1 MFKEYYLIMTWDD
14 EGFLISKNKYSEN
27 SLIVEI
33 FTKNHGKTSGII
45 FGGTSRKI
53 KNYLQL
59 GNQLH
64 VNYSSKT
71 ENKIGNF
78 KIEILKAYTPV
89 FFDHYRKLLCI
100 FSAFQLIKI
109 LTAESQ
115 KNLKIYS
122 LIKIFYTF
130 LEKENWIKNYIFWEL
145 EFFKVIGYDLG
156 LKNLVK
162 KELINNEVKYFVK
175 STKENKIVPNFLIDN
190 NQEFLNEEILIDGL
204 MLVGDYLE
212 KSILKPNNINYP
224 LNRLRFLNTFK
235 LSI

>member
-71 ENKIGNF
+71 ENKLGSF
-78 KIEILKAYTPV
+78 KIELLKAYAPI
-89 FFDHYRKLLCI
+89 FFNNYRKLLCI
-100 FSAFQLIKI
+100 FSAFQLIKV

-115 KNLKIYS
+115 KNIKIYG
-122 LIKIFYTF
+122 LIENFYI
-130 LEKENWIKNYIFWEL
+130 LLKKENWIRNYIFWEL
-145 EFFKVIGYDLG
+145 ELFKIIGYDLE

-162 KELINNEVKYFVK
+162 KELINNEVKYLVK
-175 STKENKIVPNFLIDN
+175 STKEKKIVPNFLIDN
-190 NQEFLNEEILIDGL
+190 NQDFLNEEILIDGL
-204 MLVGDYLE
+204 RLVGDYLE
-212 KSILKPNNINYP
+212 KSILRPNNINYP
-224 LNRLRFLNTFK
+224 LSRLRFLNTFK
-235 LSI
+235 

>member
-1 MFKEYYLIMTWDD
+1 MTWDD

-78 KIEILKAYTPV
+78 KIELLKAYAPI
-89 FFDHYRKLLCI
+89 FFDNYRKLLCI

-115 KNLKIYS
+115 KNVKIYS
-122 LIKIFYTF
+122 LIENFYI
-130 LEKENWIKNYIFWEL
+130 LLKKESWIKNYIFWEL
-145 EFFKVIGYDLG
+145 ELFKIIGYDLE

-162 KELINNEVKYFVK
+162 KELINNEVKYLVK
-175 STKENKIVPNFLIDN
+175 STKENKIVPNFLIDD
-190 NQEFLNEEILIDGL
+190 NQDFLNEEILIDGL
-204 MLVGDYLE
+204 RLVGDYLE
-212 KSILKPNNINYP
+212 KSILRPNNINYP
-224 LNRLRFLNTFK
+224 LSRLRFLNTFK
-235 LSI
+235 

>member
-1 MFKEYYLIMTWDD
+1 MTWDD

-33 FTKNHGKTSGII
+33 FTKNYGKVSGII

-78 KIEILKAYTPV
+78 KIEILKAYTPI
-89 FFDHYRKLLCI
+89 FFDNYRKLLCI

-122 LIKIFYTF
+122 LIENFYI
-130 LEKENWIKNYIFWEL
+130 LLKKENWIRNYIFWEL
-145 EFFKVIGYDLG
+145 ELFKVIGYDLE

-162 KELINNEVKYFVK
+162 KELINNEVKYLVK

-190 NQEFLNEEILIDGL
+190 NQDFLNEEILIDGL
-204 MLVGDYLE
+204 RLVGDYLE

-235 LSI
+235 

>member
-14 EGFLISKNKYSEN
+14 EGFLISKSKYSEN

-33 FTKNHGKTSGII
+33 FTKNYGKMSGII

-59 GNQLH
+59 GNQLY

-89 FFDHYRKLLCI
+89 FFDNYRKLLCI

-122 LIKIFYTF
+122 LIKNFYTF

-145 EFFKVIGYDLG
+145 EFFKVIGYDLE

-190 NQEFLNEEILIDGL
+190 NQDFLNEEILIDGL
-204 MLVGDYLE
+204 RLVGDYLE

-235 LSI
+235 

>member
-1 MFKEYYLIMTWDD
+1 MTWDD

-33 FTKNHGKTSGII
+33 FTKNYGKVSGII

-78 KIEILKAYTPV
+78 KIELLKAYAPI
-89 FFDHYRKLLCI
+89 FFDNYRKLLCI

-115 KNLKIYS
+115 KNVKIYS
-122 LIKIFYTF
+122 LIENFYI
-130 LEKENWIKNYIFWEL
+130 LLKKESWIKNYIFWEL
-145 EFFKVIGYDLG
+145 ELFKIIGYDLE

-162 KELINNEVKYFVK
+162 KELINNEVKYLVK
-175 STKENKIVPNFLIDN
+175 STKENKIVPNFLIDD
-190 NQEFLNEEILIDGL
+190 NQDFLNEEILIDGL
-204 MLVGDYLE
+204 RLVGDYLE
-212 KSILKPNNINYP
+212 KSILRPNNINYP
-224 LNRLRFLNTFK
+224 LSRLRFLNTFK
-235 LSI
+235 

>member
-1 MFKEYYLIMTWDD
+1 MTWDD

-59 GNQLH
+59 GNQLY

-89 FFDHYRKLLCI
+89 FFDNYRKLLCI

-122 LIKIFYTF
+122 LIKNFYTF

-145 EFFKVIGYDLG
+145 EFFKVIGYDLE

-190 NQEFLNEEILIDGL
+190 NQDFLNEEILIDGL
-204 MLVGDYLE
+204 RLVGDYLE

-235 LSI
+235 

>member
-1 MFKEYYLIMTWDD
+1 MTWDD

-78 KIEILKAYTPV
+78 KIELLKAYAPI
-89 FFDHYRKLLCI
+89 FFDNYRKLLCI

-115 KNLKIYS
+115 KNIKIYG
-122 LIKIFYTF
+122 LIENFYI
-130 LEKENWIKNYIFWEL
+130 LLKKENWIRNYIFWEL
-145 EFFKVIGYDLG
+145 ELFKIIGYDLE

-162 KELINNEVKYFVK
+162 KELINNEVKYLVK
-175 STKENKIVPNFLIDN
+175 STKEKKIVPNFLIDN
-190 NQEFLNEEILIDGL
+190 NQDFLNEEILIDGL
-204 MLVGDYLE
+204 RLVGDYLE
-212 KSILKPNNINYP
+212 KSILRPNNINYP

-235 LSI
+235 

>member
-1 MFKEYYLIMTWDD
+1 MFEEYYLIMTWDD

-89 FFDHYRKLLCI
+89 FFDNYRKLLCI

-115 KNLKIYS
+115 KNLKIYN
-122 LIKIFYTF
+122 LIKNFYTF
-130 LEKENWIKNYIFWEL
+130 LENENWIKDYIFWEL
-145 EFFKVIGYDLG
+145 EFFKVIGYDLE

-190 NQEFLNEEILIDGL
+190 SQEFLNEEILIDGL
-204 MLVGDYLE
+204 RLVGDYLE
-212 KSILKPNNINYP
+212 KSILEPNNISYP
-224 LNRLRFLNTFK
+224 LNRLRFLNTLK
-235 LSI
+235 

>member
-33 FTKNHGKTSGII
+33 FTKNYGKVSGII

-59 GNQLH
+59 GNQLY

-78 KIEILKAYTPV
+78 KIEILKAYTPI
-89 FFDHYRKLLCI
+89 FFDNYRKLLCI

-122 LIKIFYTF
+122 LIKNFYTF
-130 LEKENWIKNYIFWEL
+130 LEKENWIKDYIFWEL
-145 EFFKVIGYDLG
+145 EFFKVIGYDLE

-175 STKENKIVPNFLIDN
+175 STKVNKIVPNFLIDK
-190 NQEFLNEEILIDGL
+190 NQDFLNDEILIDGL
-204 MLVGDYLE
+204 RLVGDYLE
-212 KSILKPNNINYP
+212 KSILEPNNINYP
-224 LNRLRFLNTFK
+224 LNRLRFLNTLK
-235 LSI
+235 

>member
-1 MFKEYYLIMTWDD
+1 MTWDD

-33 FTKNHGKTSGII
+33 FTKNYGKTTGII

-53 KNYLQL
+53 KSYLQL
-59 GNQLH
+59 GNQLY

-78 KIEILKAYTPV
+78 KIEILKAYTPI
-89 FFDHYRKLLCI
+89 FFDNYRKLLCI

-122 LIKIFYTF
+122 LIKNFYTF

-145 EFFKVIGYDLG
+145 EFFKVIGYDLE

-190 NQEFLNEEILIDGL
+190 NQDFLNEEILIDGL
-204 MLVGDYLE
+204 RLVGDYLE

-235 LSI
+235 

>member
-1 MFKEYYLIMTWDD
+1 MSKEYYLIMTWDD

-33 FTKNHGKTSGII
+33 FTKNYGKVSGII

-59 GNQLH
+59 GNQLY

-89 FFDHYRKLLCI
+89 FFDNYRKLLCI

-122 LIKIFYTF
+122 LIKNFYTF

-145 EFFKVIGYDLG
+145 EFFKVIGYDLE

-162 KELINNEVKYFVK
+162 KELVNNEVKYFVK

-190 NQEFLNEEILIDGL
+190 NQDFLNEEILIDGL
-204 MLVGDYLE
+204 RLVGDYLE
-212 KSILKPNNINYP
+212 KSILRPNNINYP
-224 LNRLRFLNTFK
+224 LSRLRFLNTFK
-235 LSI
+235 

>member
-1 MFKEYYLIMTWDD
+1 MFKEYYLVMTWDD

-33 FTKNHGKTSGII
+33 FTKNYGKVSGII

-59 GNQLH
+59 GNQLY

-89 FFDHYRKLLCI
+89 FFDNYRKLLCI

-122 LIKIFYTF
+122 LIKNFYTF

-145 EFFKVIGYDLG
+145 EFFKVIGYDLE

-190 NQEFLNEEILIDGL
+190 NQDFLNEEILIDGL
-204 MLVGDYLE
+204 RLVGDYLE

-235 LSI
+235 

>member
-33 FTKNHGKTSGII
+33 FTKNYGKVSGII

-59 GNQLH
+59 GNQLY

-89 FFDHYRKLLCI
+89 FFDNYRKLLCI

-122 LIKIFYTF
+122 LIKNFYAL

-145 EFFKVIGYDLG
+145 EFFKVIGYDLE

-190 NQEFLNEEILIDGL
+190 NQDFLNEEILIDGL
-204 MLVGDYLE
+204 RLVGDYLE

-235 LSI
+235 

>member
-1 MFKEYYLIMTWDD
+1 MSKEYYLIMTWDD
-14 EGFLISKNKYSEN
+14 EGFLISKNKYNEN

-33 FTKNHGKTSGII
+33 FTKNYGKVSGII

-59 GNQLH
+59 GNQLY

-89 FFDHYRKLLCI
+89 FFDNYRKLLCI

-122 LIKIFYTF
+122 LIKNFYTF
-130 LEKENWIKNYIFWEL
+130 LKKENWIKNYIFWEL
-145 EFFKVIGYDLG
+145 EFFKVIGYDLE

-162 KELINNEVKYFVK
+162 KELVNNEVKYFVK

-190 NQEFLNEEILIDGL
+190 NQDFLNEEILIDGL
-204 MLVGDYLE
+204 RLVGDYLE

-235 LSI
+235 

>member
-33 FTKNHGKTSGII
+33 FTKNYGKVSGII

-59 GNQLH
+59 GNQLY

-71 ENKIGNF
+71 ENKIGIF
-78 KIEILKAYTPV
+78 KIEIIKAYTPV
-89 FFDHYRKLLCI
+89 FFDNYRKLLCI

-122 LIKIFYTF
+122 LIKNFYSF
-130 LEKENWIKNYIFWEL
+130 LKKENWIKNYIFWEL
-145 EFFKVIGYDLG
+145 EFFKVIGYDLE

-162 KELINNEVKYFVK
+162 KELINNEVKYIVK

-190 NQEFLNEEILIDGL
+190 NQDFLNEEILIDGL
-204 MLVGDYLE
+204 RLVGDYLE

-235 LSI
+235 

>member
-78 KIEILKAYTPV
+78 KIELLKAYAPI
-89 FFDHYRKLLCI
+89 FFNNYRKLLCI

-115 KNLKIYS
+115 KNIKIYG
-122 LIKIFYTF
+122 LIENFYI
-130 LEKENWIKNYIFWEL
+130 LLKKENWIKNYIFWEL
-145 EFFKVIGYDLG
+145 ELFKIIGYDLE

-162 KELINNEVKYFVK
+162 KELINNEVKYLVK
-175 STKENKIVPNFLIDN
+175 STKEKKIVPNFLIDN
-190 NQEFLNEEILIDGL
+190 NQDFLNEEILIDGL
-204 MLVGDYLE
+204 RLVGDYLE
-212 KSILKPNNINYP
+212 KSILRPNNINYP
-224 LNRLRFLNTFK
+224 LSRLRFLNTFK
-235 LSI
+235 

>member
-33 FTKNHGKTSGII
+33 FTKNYGKVSGII

-59 GNQLH
+59 GNQLY

-78 KIEILKAYTPV
+78 KIEILKAYTPI
-89 FFDHYRKLLCI
+89 FFDNYRKLLCI

-115 KNLKIYS
+115 KNLKIYN
-122 LIKIFYTF
+122 LIKNFYTF
-130 LEKENWIKNYIFWEL
+130 LENENWIKDYIFWEL
-145 EFFKVIGYDLG
+145 EFFKVIGYDLE

-190 NQEFLNEEILIDGL
+190 NQDFLNEEILIDGL
-204 MLVGDYLE
+204 RLVGDYLE
-212 KSILKPNNINYP
+212 KSILEPNNISYP

-235 LSI
+235 

>member
-14 EGFLISKNKYSEN
+14 EGFLISKNRYSEN

-78 KIEILKAYTPV
+78 KIEILKAYTPI
-89 FFDHYRKLLCI
+89 FFDNYRKLLCI

-115 KNLKIYS
+115 KNLKVYD
-122 LIKIFYTF
+122 LIENFYI
-130 LEKENWIKNYIFWEL
+130 LLKKENWIKNYIFWEL
-145 EFFKVIGYDLG
+145 ELFKVIGYDLE

-162 KELINNEVKYFVK
+162 RELINNEVKYLVK

-190 NQEFLNEEILIDGL
+190 KQDYLNEEILIDGL
-204 MLVGDYLE
+204 RLVGDYLE

-235 LSI
+235 

>member
-78 KIEILKAYTPV
+78 KIELLKAYAPI
-89 FFDHYRKLLCI
+89 FFNNYRKLLCI
-100 FSAFQLIKI
+100 FSALQLIKI

-115 KNLKIYS
+115 KNIKIYV
-122 LIKIFYTF
+122 LIENFYI
-130 LEKENWIKNYIFWEL
+130 LLKKENWIRNYIFWEL
-145 EFFKVIGYDLG
+145 ELFKIIGYDLE

-162 KELINNEVKYFVK
+162 KELINNEVKYLVK
-175 STKENKIVPNFLIDN
+175 STKEKKIVPNFLIDN
-190 NQEFLNEEILIDGL
+190 NQDFLNEEILIDGL
-204 MLVGDYLE
+204 RLVGDYLE
-212 KSILKPNNINYP
+212 KSILRPNNINYP
-224 LNRLRFLNTFK
+224 LSRLRFLNTFK
-235 LSI
+235 

>member
-1 MFKEYYLIMTWDD
+1 MTWDD
-14 EGFLISKNKYSEN
+14 EGFLISKNRYSEN

-45 FGGTSRKI
+45 FGGTSKKI

-64 VNYSSKT
+64 VNYSSKI

-78 KIEILKAYTPV
+78 KIEILNAYTPI
-89 FFDHYRKLLCI
+89 FFDNYRKLLCI

-115 KNLKIYS
+115 KNLKIYG
-122 LIKIFYTF
+122 LIENFYI
-130 LEKENWIKNYIFWEL
+130 LLKKANWIRNYIFWEL
-145 EFFKVIGYDLG
+145 ELFKVIGYDLE

-162 KELINNEVKYFVK
+162 KELINNEVKYLVK

-190 NQEFLNEEILIDGL
+190 NQDFLNDEILIDGL
-204 MLVGDYLE
+204 RLVGDYLE
-212 KSILKPNNINYP
+212 KSILRPNNINYP

-235 LSI
+235 

>member
-1 MFKEYYLIMTWDD
+1 MFKEYYLIMNWDD

-78 KIEILKAYTPV
+78 KIELLKAYAPI
-89 FFDHYRKLLCI
+89 FFNNYRKLLCI
-100 FSAFQLIKI
+100 FSALQLIKI

-115 KNLKIYS
+115 KNIKIYG
-122 LIKIFYTF
+122 LIENFYI
-130 LEKENWIKNYIFWEL
+130 LLKKENWIRNYIFWEL
-145 EFFKVIGYDLG
+145 ELFKIIGYDLE

-162 KELINNEVKYFVK
+162 KELINNEVKYLVK
-175 STKENKIVPNFLIDN
+175 STKEKKIVPNFLIDN
-190 NQEFLNEEILIDGL
+190 NQDFLNEEILIDGL
-204 MLVGDYLE
+204 RLVGDYLE
-212 KSILKPNNINYP
+212 KSILRPNNINYP
-224 LNRLRFLNTFK
+224 LSRLRFLNTFK
-235 LSI
+235 

>member
-33 FTKNHGKTSGII
+33 FTKNYGKVSGII

-53 KNYLQL
+53 RNYLQL
-59 GNQLH
+59 GNQLY

-71 ENKIGNF
+71 ENRIGNF
-78 KIEILKAYTPV
+78 KVEILKAYTPV
-89 FFDHYRKLLCI
+89 FFDNYRKLLCI

-122 LIKIFYTF
+122 LIKNFYTF

-145 EFFKVIGYDLG
+145 EFFKVIGYDLE

-175 STKENKIVPNFLIDN
+175 STKEDKIVPNFLIDN
-190 NQEFLNEEILIDGL
+190 NQDFLNDEILINGL
-204 MLVGDYLE
+204 RLVGDYLE

-235 LSI
+235 

>member
-78 KIEILKAYTPV
+78 KIELLKAYAPI
-89 FFDHYRKLLCI
+89 FFNNYRKLLCI

-115 KNLKIYS
+115 KNIKIYG
-122 LIKIFYTF
+122 LIENFYV
-130 LEKENWIKNYIFWEL
+130 LLKKENWIRNYIFWEL
-145 EFFKVIGYDLG
+145 ELFKIIGYDLE

-162 KELINNEVKYFVK
+162 KELINNEVKYLVK
-175 STKENKIVPNFLIDN
+175 STKEKKIVPNFLIDN
-190 NQEFLNEEILIDGL
+190 NQDFLNEEILIDGL
-204 MLVGDYLE
+204 RLVGDYLE
-212 KSILKPNNINYP
+212 KSILRPNNINYP
-224 LNRLRFLNTFK
+224 LSRLRFLNTFK
-235 LSI
+235 

>member
-1 MFKEYYLIMTWDD
+1 MTWDD

-78 KIEILKAYTPV
+78 KIELLKAYAPI
-89 FFDHYRKLLCI
+89 FFNNYRKLLCI

-115 KNLKIYS
+115 KNIKIYE
-122 LIKIFYTF
+122 LIENFYI
-130 LEKENWIKNYIFWEL
+130 LLKKENWIRNYIFWEL
-145 EFFKVIGYDLG
+145 ELFKIIGYDLE

-162 KELINNEVKYFVK
+162 KELINNEVKYLVK
-175 STKENKIVPNFLIDN
+175 STKEKKNCSKFLD
-190 NQEFLNEEILIDGL
+190 
-204 MLVGDYLE
+204 
-212 KSILKPNNINYP
+212 
-224 LNRLRFLNTFK
+224 R
-235 LSI
+235 

>member
-1 MFKEYYLIMTWDD
+1 MFEEYYLIMTWDD

-33 FTKNHGKTSGII
+33 FTKNYGKVSGII

-59 GNQLH
+59 GNQLY

-78 KIEILKAYTPV
+78 KIEILKAYTPI
-89 FFDHYRKLLCI
+89 FFDNYRKLLCI

-115 KNLKIYS
+115 KNLKIYN
-122 LIKIFYTF
+122 LIKNFYTF
-130 LEKENWIKNYIFWEL
+130 LENENWIKDYIFWEL
-145 EFFKVIGYDLG
+145 EFFKVIGYDLE

-204 MLVGDYLE
+204 RLVGDYLE
-212 KSILKPNNINYP
+212 KSILEPNNISYP

-235 LSI
+235 

>member
-33 FTKNHGKTSGII
+33 FTKNYGKVSGII

-59 GNQLH
+59 GNQLY

-122 LIKIFYTF
+122 LIKNFYTF

-145 EFFKVIGYDLG
+145 EFFKVIGYDLE

-162 KELINNEVKYFVK
+162 KELINNEVKYLVK

-190 NQEFLNEEILIDGL
+190 NQDFLNEEILIDGL
-204 MLVGDYLE
+204 KLVGDYLE

-235 LSI
+235 

>member
-1 MFKEYYLIMTWDD
+1 MSKEYYLIMTWDD
-14 EGFLISKNKYSEN
+14 EGFLISKNKYNEN

-33 FTKNHGKTSGII
+33 FTKNYGKVSGII

-59 GNQLH
+59 GNQLY

-89 FFDHYRKLLCI
+89 FFDNYRKLLCI

-122 LIKIFYTF
+122 LIKNFYTF

-145 EFFKVIGYDLG
+145 EFFKVIGYDLE

-190 NQEFLNEEILIDGL
+190 NQDFLNEEILIDGL
-204 MLVGDYLE
+204 RLVGDYLE

-235 LSI
+235 

>member
-14 EGFLISKNKYSEN
+14 EGFLISKSKYSEN

-33 FTKNHGKTSGII
+33 FTKNYGKMSGII

-59 GNQLH
+59 GNQLY

-89 FFDHYRKLLCI
+89 FFDNYRKLLCI

-122 LIKIFYTF
+122 LIKNFYTF

-145 EFFKVIGYDLG
+145 ELFKIIGYDLE

-162 KELINNEVKYFVK
+162 KEFINHEVKYFVK

-190 NQEFLNEEILIDGL
+190 NQDFLNEEILIDGL
-204 MLVGDYLE
+204 RLVGDYLE

-235 LSI
+235 

>member
-1 MFKEYYLIMTWDD
+1 MAFSLSIIDCSISSLLIAS
-14 EGFLISKNKYSEN
+14 GFMAEICIEISLARSA
-27 SLIVEI
+27 
-33 FTKNHGKTSGII
+33 F
-45 FGGTSRKI
+45 
-53 KNYLQL
+53 
-59 GNQLH
+59 
-64 VNYSSKT
+64 
-71 ENKIGNF
+71 GNF

-89 FFDHYRKLLCI
+89 FFDNYRKLLCI

-122 LIKIFYTF
+122 LIKNFYTF
-130 LEKENWIKNYIFWEL
+130 LEKENWIKSYIFWEL
-145 EFFKVIGYDLG
+145 EFFKVIGYDLE

-190 NQEFLNEEILIDGL
+190 NQDFLNEEILIDGL
-204 MLVGDYLE
+204 RLVGDYLE

-235 LSI
+235 

>member
-33 FTKNHGKTSGII
+33 FTKNYGKVSGII
-45 FGGTSRKI
+45 FGGTSKKI

-59 GNQLH
+59 GNQLY

-89 FFDHYRKLLCI
+89 FFDNYRKLLCI

-122 LIKIFYTF
+122 LIKNFYTF

-145 EFFKVIGYDLG
+145 EFFKVIGYDLE

-190 NQEFLNEEILIDGL
+190 NQDFLNEEILIDGL
-204 MLVGDYLE
+204 RLVGDYLE

-235 LSI
+235 

>member
-1 MFKEYYLIMTWDD
+1 MTWDD

-33 FTKNHGKTSGII
+33 FTKNYGKVSGII

-59 GNQLH
+59 GNQLY
-64 VNYSSKT
+64 VNYSFKT

-89 FFDHYRKLLCI
+89 FFDNYRKLLCI

-122 LIKIFYTF
+122 LIKNFYTF

-145 EFFKVIGYDLG
+145 EFFKVIGYDLE

-190 NQEFLNEEILIDGL
+190 NQDFLNEEILFDGL
-204 MLVGDYLE
+204 RLVGDYLE

-235 LSI
+235 

>member
-33 FTKNHGKTSGII
+33 FTKNYGKVSGII

-59 GNQLH
+59 GNQLY

-78 KIEILKAYTPV
+78 KIEILKAYTPI
-89 FFDHYRKLLCI
+89 FFDNYRKLLCI

-122 LIKIFYTF
+122 LIKNFYTF
-130 LEKENWIKNYIFWEL
+130 LGKENWIKNYIFWEL
-145 EFFKVIGYDLG
+145 EFFKVIGYDLE

-190 NQEFLNEEILIDGL
+190 NQDFLNEEILIDGL
-204 MLVGDYLE
+204 RLVGDYLE

-235 LSI
+235 

>member
-33 FTKNHGKTSGII
+33 FTKNYGKVSGII

-59 GNQLH
+59 GNQLY

-78 KIEILKAYTPV
+78 RIEILKAYTPV
-89 FFDHYRKLLCI
+89 FFDNYRKLLCI

-115 KNLKIYS
+115 KNLKVYS
-122 LIKIFYTF
+122 LIKNFYTF

-145 EFFKVIGYDLG
+145 EFFKVIGYDLE

-190 NQEFLNEEILIDGL
+190 NQDFLNEEILIDGL
-204 MLVGDYLE
+204 RLVGDYLE

-235 LSI
+235 

>member
-1 MFKEYYLIMTWDD
+1 MTWDD

-33 FTKNHGKTSGII
+33 FTKNHGKTCGII

-78 KIEILKAYTPV
+78 KIELLKAYAPI
-89 FFDHYRKLLCI
+89 FFNNYRKLLCI

-115 KNLKIYS
+115 KNIKIYG
-122 LIKIFYTF
+122 LIENFYI
-130 LEKENWIKNYIFWEL
+130 LLKKENWIRNYIFWEL
-145 EFFKVIGYDLG
+145 ELFKIIGYDLE

-162 KELINNEVKYFVK
+162 KELINNEVKYLVK
-175 STKENKIVPNFLIDN
+175 STKEKKIVPNFLIDN
-190 NQEFLNEEILIDGL
+190 NKDFLNEEILIDGL
-204 MLVGDYLE
+204 RLVGDYLE
-212 KSILKPNNINYP
+212 KSILRPNNINYP
-224 LNRLRFLNTFK
+224 LSRLRFLNTFK
-235 LSI
+235 

>member
-33 FTKNHGKTSGII
+33 FTKNYGKVSGII

-59 GNQLH
+59 GNQLY

-78 KIEILKAYTPV
+78 KIEILKAYTPA
-89 FFDHYRKLLCI
+89 FFDNYRKLLCI

-115 KNLKIYS
+115 KNLKIYN
-122 LIKIFYTF
+122 LIKNFYTF
-130 LEKENWIKNYIFWEL
+130 LENENWIKDYIFWEL
-145 EFFKVIGYDLG
+145 EFFKVIGYDLE

-204 MLVGDYLE
+204 RLVGDYLE
-212 KSILKPNNINYP
+212 KSILEPNNISYP
-224 LNRLRFLNTFK
+224 LNRLRFLSTFK
-235 LSI
+235 

>member
-78 KIEILKAYTPV
+78 KIELLKAYAPI
-89 FFDHYRKLLCI
+89 FFNNYRKLLCI
-100 FSAFQLIKI
+100 FSALQLIKI

-115 KNLKIYS
+115 KNIKIYV
-122 LIKIFYTF
+122 LIENFYI
-130 LEKENWIKNYIFWEL
+130 LLKKENWIRNYIFWEL
-145 EFFKVIGYDLG
+145 ELFKIIGYDLE

-162 KELINNEVKYFVK
+162 KELINNEVKYLVK
-175 STKENKIVPNFLIDN
+175 STKEKKIVPNFLIDN
-190 NQEFLNEEILIDGL
+190 NQDFVNEEILIDGL
-204 MLVGDYLE
+204 RLVGDYLE
-212 KSILKPNNINYP
+212 KSILRPNNINYP

-235 LSI
+235 

>member
-33 FTKNHGKTSGII
+33 FTKNYGKVSGII

-59 GNQLH
+59 GNQLY

-78 KIEILKAYTPV
+78 KIEILKAYTPI
-89 FFDHYRKLLCI
+89 FFDNYRKLLCI

-122 LIKIFYTF
+122 LIKNFYTF
-130 LEKENWIKNYIFWEL
+130 LKKENWIKNYIFWEL
-145 EFFKVIGYDLG
+145 EFFKVIGYDLE

-162 KELINNEVKYFVK
+162 KELVNNEVKYFVK

-190 NQEFLNEEILIDGL
+190 NQDFLNEEILIDGL
-204 MLVGDYLE
+204 RLVGDYLE

-235 LSI
+235 QSI

>member
-1 MFKEYYLIMTWDD
+1 MFEVYYLIMTWDD

-78 KIEILKAYTPV
+78 KIELLKAYAPI
-89 FFDHYRKLLCI
+89 FFDNYRKLLCI

-115 KNLKIYS
+115 KNIKIYD
-122 LIKIFYTF
+122 LIENFYI
-130 LEKENWIKNYIFWEL
+130 LLKKESWIKNYIFWEL
-145 EFFKVIGYDLG
+145 ELFKIIGYDLE

-162 KELINNEVKYFVK
+162 KELINNEVKYLVK
-175 STKENKIVPNFLIDN
+175 STKEKKIVPNFLIDN
-190 NQEFLNEEILIDGL
+190 NQDFLNEEILIDGL
-204 MLVGDYLE
+204 RLVGDYLE

-235 LSI
+235 

>member
-78 KIEILKAYTPV
+78 KIEILKAYSPI
-89 FFDHYRKLLCI
+89 FFDNYRKLLCI

-122 LIKIFYTF
+122 LIKNFYTF

-145 EFFKVIGYDLG
+145 EFFKVIGYDLE

-162 KELINNEVKYFVK
+162 KELVNNEVKYFVK

-190 NQEFLNEEILIDGL
+190 NQDFLNEEILIDGL
-204 MLVGDYLE
+204 RLVGDYLE

-235 LSI
+235 